1 PLFAHDATSPHNR
14 VAYGSL
20 IASDGIRS
28 TTVPQS
34 RILVIDDE
42 TRDFGA
48 EFLLDRNGNPISP
61 DDTAALLDKMGDG
74 TMLISTGLMQN
85 LITEDEIERISAAE
99 FDKAGISD
107 DITQLDDIDAVD
119 AAQQTIDKRVQRLVH
134 STVTQFR
141 AATPDLPGMA
151 KGTMTTSRWADRLGV
166 DAIISTNDIKGD
178 DGRLSSPGFKAVSR
192 FWVNRKSDARYGL
205 QSVGPQVKG
214 TIPDATRVEFNPR
227 MKKQAE
233 QLAEIA
239 AQPSRL
245 MGLYIQQ
252 RERRVASTEL
262 DELQSAPKPDWLYE
276 VGKADE
282 KGLLTGFSKMNRKL
296 DRFLRGRRVDV
307 ATHGIEVPSAMAQHH
322 SQLKPWEVCNKS
334 LPDGAVV
341 AYYRSPFPNVGAAAI
356 GINTHRAIKDAD
368 SEAFHKEGVAYLNPW
383 TAKNIAITDFDRDTN
398 GYFVGYLPN
407 EPGFADQ
414 VRAQLAHTESYP
426 PAAQYEAGRS
436 LIAGLI
442 YEAQHSP
449 ETAVLRAATET
460 EGFPVAVAE
469 FVERN
474 APEHRPPEVKKA
486 KKIKHPWH
494 EEESQATATWRAW
507 AVTANNPTGKV
518 ANAGMTLQS
527 LAAETQC
534 APDREDLL
542 RQIATSYQGVLIRER
557 QGKLMIPTD
566 EQLQAKGFSA
576 YQ

>member
-1 PLFAHDATSPHNR
+1 MSGDTTCLCCLPLMQLQRIDILTREDLTYSDGSPQLKSSENNYLETWLDTHGIEADVWVAKFYADADADTSLPQQRLEAEGKVLVFTNGADGYFTDPDTTALMTEGDASRHIQPLFAHDATSPHNR

-233 QLAEIA
+233 QLAGIA

-245 MGLYIQQ
+245 MDLYIQQ

-262 DELQSAPKPDWLYE
+262 DETQSIDWLYE
-276 VGKADE
+276 IGKTDE
-282 KGLLTGFSKMNRKL
+282 KGLLTGFSKINRKL

-356 GINTHRAIKDAD
+356 GINTHRAIKDA
-368 SEAFHKEGVAYLNPW
+368 
-383 TAKNIAITDFDRDTN
+383 
-398 GYFVGYLPN
+398 
-407 EPGFADQ
+407 
-414 VRAQLAHTESYP
+414 
-426 PAAQYEAGRS
+426 
-436 LIAGLI
+436 
-442 YEAQHSP
+442 
-449 ETAVLRAATET
+449 
-460 EGFPVAVAE
+460 
-469 FVERN
+469 
-474 APEHRPPEVKKA
+474 
-486 KKIKHPWH
+486 
-494 EEESQATATWRAW
+494 
-507 AVTANNPTGKV
+507 
-518 ANAGMTLQS
+518 
-527 LAAETQC
+527 
-534 APDREDLL
+534 
-542 RQIATSYQGVLIRER
+542 
-557 QGKLMIPTD
+557 
-566 EQLQAKGFSA
+566 
-576 YQ
+576 